1 MTRDPWLVFK
11 WVLVVVIAI
20 LLFVAL
26 FADRLFGDVQSE
38 HPIIQQHGTAS
49 WYSRESCR
57 QDDAVRVRHKQK
69 PTNGVCADGSKFDET
84 KLTAASWFYPFGTRL
99 RVTHGERSV
108 VVTVTDR
115 GPSKRLVKQGR
126 IIDLSVRAFRRLA
139 PLSAGVITVTVGV
152 VK

>member
-11 WVLVVVIAI
+11 WVLVILIAI

-49 WYSRESCR
+49 WYSVASAKAEGCSGVTASGDPL
-57 QDDAVRVRHKQK
+57 DD
-69 PTNGVCADGSKFDET
+69 NGYTC
-84 KLTAASWFYPFGTRL
+84 ASWDYPMGTVL
-99 RVTHGERSV
+99 RVTHGDRV
-108 VVTVTDR
+108 VYVLVNDR
-115 GPSKRLVKQGR
+115 GPARRLVEQGR

-139 PLSAGVITVTVGV
+139 PLSAGVIEVTVEV
-152 VK
+152 AK

>member
-49 WYSRESCR
+49 WYDRESCR
-57 QDDAVRVRHKQK
+57 REGTSGVTASGEELHSERDYTCAIWKLNGK
-69 PTNGVCADGSKFDET
+69 PV
-84 KLTAASWFYPFGTRL
+84 PFGTVL
-99 RVTHGERSV
+99 KVTHGDRAV
-108 VVTVTDR
+108 WVRCTDR
-115 GPSKRLVKQGR
+115 GPSKRLVKRGR
-126 IIDLSVRAFRRLA
+126 IIDLSVRAFERLA
-139 PLSAGVITVTVGV
+139 PLSAGVIDVTVEV
-152 VK
+152 AK

>member
-49 WYSRESCR
+49 WYSVASAKAEGCSGVTASGEPLD
-57 QDDAVRVRHKQK
+57 DDAYTCAIWKLNGK
-69 PTNGVCADGSKFDET
+69 PV
-84 KLTAASWFYPFGTRL
+84 PFGTVL
-99 RVTHGERSV
+99 KVTHGDRAV
-108 VVTVTDR
+108 WVRCNDR
-115 GPSKRLVKQGR
+115 GPSKRLVKRGR
-126 IIDLSVRAFRRLA
+126 IIDPSRRAFETLA
-139 PLSAGVITVTVGV
+139 PLARGVIP
-152 VK
+152 VKVEVAQ